1 MGMRNVRALF
11 LAFAIVSAVALM
23 GCGGKDSE
31 AGSVAQDEVLEIA
44 EQSWKTDTSPL
55 ELSWFFSF
63 DWYGKKFSPE
73 TNEFDKKLLEETG
86 VSIDVQTGNMDKF
99 NVLIQTDKLPD
110 IITTAVTEVQKSLLE
125 DNYLV
130 LDLEELSTKYAPDL
144 YAAPTQ
150 KDWLAGSD
158 GNWYGI
164 ANFYYDEGNMSE
176 NGGYFGTHNSNFVR
190 SDILEDIGL
199 SMESLRTKDGF
210 IEALRAVK
218 AQNIMYNNQPVVP
231 YAAHLAGS
239 VDESIA
245 EQFGASRE
253 TKDGKY
259 QSIYRTPEYKEAMLF
274 FNQLYREGLM
284 TDEALTFSTPQL
296 KEKIA
301 SGNIFAS
308 TIAPNVTDP
317 RKSLLAMDSEAAILY
332 AGTMKGDLHDESAV
346 MAINTGGW
354 TVTMINKNT
363 VTPARAIQLLS
374 YLSQKE
380 TVLDNWYGVD
390 SYEVVDGIVVRNA
403 DAIELE
409 ANSPEEFNAKYKG
422 NFNWVLDNTFI
433 QGTMPI
439 DNSVFGLDTLAQV
452 ADDSITLFEDKAF
465 IKTAPKAGTEE
476 ALILVRIDEH
486 QQQAIGRIVTAD
498 SEEECI
504 EEYEAML
511 ATFEDLGLAKLEAA
525 QDIAFQA
532 NKKQLGVEFAH
543 PFNQ

>member
-1 MGMRNVRALF
+1 MKMGKVIALF
-11 LAFAIVSAVALM
+11 LAFVIVSVGTLV
-23 GCGGKDSE
+23 GCKGEDSKT
-31 AGSVAQDEVLEIA
+31 ASVQEEVLEIA
-44 EQSWKTDTSPL
+44 SPSWKTDTSPT
-55 ELSWFFSF
+55 EISWFMSF
-63 DWYGKKFSPE
+63 DWYGKKFSPK

-86 VSIDVQTGNMDKF
+86 VTIDVQTGNMDKF
-99 NVLIQTDKLPD
+99 NVLIQTGKLPD
-110 IITTAVTEVQKSLLE
+110 IITTAVSEVQRSLLE

-130 LDLEELSTKYAPDL
+130 LDLEELSNKYAPDL

-150 KDWLAGSD
+150 KEWLAAAD

-190 SDILEDIGL
+190 SDILEDVGL
-199 SMESLRTKDGF
+199 SMESLRTKEGF
-210 IEALRAVK
+210 LEALRAVK
-218 AQNIMYNNQPVVP
+218 AQNIMYNDRPVVP

-253 TKDGKY
+253 TKEGKY
-259 QSIYRTPEYKEAMLF
+259 QSIYRTPEYKEAMIF

-308 TIAPNVTDP
+308 TIAPNVLDP
-317 RKSLLAMDSEAAILY
+317 RKSLYAMDNDATILY
-332 AGTMKGDLHDESAV
+332 AGAMQGDLHDETAV

-354 TVTMINKNT
+354 TVTMINKNAEN
-363 VTPARAIQLLS
+363 PARAIQLLS

-380 TVLDNWYGVD
+380 TVLDNMYGVD
-390 SYEVVDGIVVRNA
+390 CYELVDGMVVRNA

-409 ANSPEEFNAKYKG
+409 ARSPEEFNAKYKG
-422 NFNWVLDNTFI
+422 GFNWVLDNTFV
-433 QGTMPI
+433 QGSMPI
-439 DNSVFGLDTLAQV
+439 DTSVFGIDEKAQRE
-452 ADDSITLFEDKAF
+452 DDSVILFEDKAF
-465 IKTAPKAGTEE
+465 IKTEPKAGTEE

-504 EEYEAML
+504 QEYEDML
-511 ATFEDLGLAKLEAA
+511 ATFEELGLAKLEAY
-525 QDIAFQA
+525 QDVEFQK
-532 NKKQLGVEFAH
+532 NKKQLGVEFSH